1 MTSMATIEQRV
12 EASGIVSPD
21 YSGRVFSEADIA
33 KGKHRAFVGGVWDTH
48 GEHQLNFL
56 LAQGLQ
62 PGDRFLDIGC
72 GSLARRPA
80 PGERPRPGALL
91 RHRCQ
96 SLVDPGGL
104 RRRVDDEQRSRLPA
118 SNLRANDRFD
128 GDFGVKF
135 DMAIAQS
142 VFSHVSLNHIRLCL
156 YRTARVMRPGGNST
170 PLLRAASPARRWTAS
185 SSDAREA
192 VPTSRSRTCTGTTR
206 LTSSGQ
212 RGSPVDVPLHRRMG
226 APRWATDGRVHAA
239 ARPRA
244 RSNSP
249 SGPGANVPSP
259 GHAIRGPPGRLA
271 VAVQPAQAGGR
282 DRGLRT
288 PAAPD
293 LRAGR
298 LIRRAVHGPSAP
310 IWVRSRFRG

>member
-1 MTSMATIEQRV
+1 MATIEQRV

-72 GSLARRPA
+72 GSLRAGRHLVNA
-80 PGERPRPGALL
+80 LDPGHYYGIDANL
-91 RHRCQ
+91 
-96 SLVDPGGL
+96 SLVQAGYDVEL
-104 RRRVDDEQRSRLPA
+104 DDEQRSRLPA

-156 YRTARVMRPGGNST
+156 YRTARVMRPGGKFYATFFEQPPST
-170 PLLRAASPARRWTAS
+170 PLDRIIIRREGGRPHLTEQNLYWYYASDLEWAAGFAPWTFRYIGAWGHPAGQRMV
-185 SSDAREA
+185 EF
-192 VPTSRSRTCTGTTR
+192 TR
-206 LTSSGQ
+206 LPAPGPGPTARLDRARTFLA
-212 RGSPVDVPLHRRMG
+212 RGMR
-226 APRWATDGRVHAA
+226 AA
-239 ARPRA
+239 ARRVD
-244 RSNSP
+244 SP
-249 SGPGANVPSP
+249 
-259 GHAIRGPPGRLA
+259 
-271 VAVQPAQAGGR
+271 
-282 DRGLRT
+282 
-288 PAAPD
+288 
-293 LRAGR
+293 
-298 LIRRAVHGPSAP
+298 
-310 IWVRSRFRG
+310 